1 MNVKNYIKSPY
12 RVSRLIP
19 KILNPLKKKLG
30 GKAILIKSEWKKIV
44 GEEISEKCYV
54 ESIKKFNNK
63 NILTL
68 VSDDSS
74 VLELSYSS
82 EYIKDKINNFNP
94 DFNINEI
101 KFKKIFQK

>member
-1 MNVKNYIKSPY
+1 MTY
-12 RVSRLIP
+12 
-19 KILNPLKKKLG
+19 
-30 GKAILIKSEWKKIV
+30 
-44 GEEISEKCYV
+44 
-54 ESIKKFNNK
+54 
-63 NILTL
+63 L

-101 KFKKIFQK
+101 KFKNISKIVSYVRKFVIFMKKFYLKIFF

>member
-1 MNVKNYIKSPY
+1 MNNKNYIKSPY
-12 RVSRLIP
+12 KVSRIIP
-19 KILNPLKKKLG
+19 KLLKQLKKKIGRNGLY
-30 GKAILIKSEWKKIV
+30 IKSEWKMIV

-54 ESIKKFNNK
+54 ESIKKLNNK

-68 VSDDSS
+68 VSDDSC

-82 EYIKDKINNFNP
+82 EDIKDKINSFNP

>member
-1 MNVKNYIKSPY
+1 M
-12 RVSRLIP
+12 
-19 KILNPLKKKLG
+19 
-30 GKAILIKSEWKKIV
+30 
-44 GEEISEKCYV
+44 
-54 ESIKKFNNK
+54 NNK

-68 VSDDSS
+68 VSDDSC

-82 EYIKDKINNFNP
+82 EDIKDKINSFNP